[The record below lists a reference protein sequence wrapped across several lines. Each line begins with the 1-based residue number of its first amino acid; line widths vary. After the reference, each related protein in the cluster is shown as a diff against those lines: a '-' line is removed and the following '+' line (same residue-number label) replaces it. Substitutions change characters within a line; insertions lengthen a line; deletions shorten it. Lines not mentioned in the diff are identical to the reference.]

1 MKGEIVFSG
10 HQPNFLPYMGFF
22 YKIFKADV
30 FVFDDDVQYTNR
42 EYASVDGIRVGHNSN
57 VIRIGDKKGKVTI
70 PVSYNFGDRINEV
83 KISYGGNWKE
93 KLLKTIRCNYS
104 KHPYFHEGFLLLEKA
119 LSNDYDKLY
128 DLNKHLLDTIIK
140 EFGFSTKI
148 VVASIDVPTSLK
160 NNDRNIFQCKA
171 LGATSYYSGSGGG
184 KEYNDEEAYN
194 ENGIELIYSDYTP
207 VVYNQYHK
215 KTFIENLSVLDYIF
229 NCGYKIPEGWYK

>member
-1 MKGEIVFSG
+1 MKRDRVFSG

-22 YKIFKADV
+22 YKLFKSDV

-42 EYASVDGIRVGHNSN
+42 EYASVDGIRIGHNSN
-57 VIRIGDKKGKVTI
+57 VIRIGDKKGKITI

-93 KLLKTIRCNYS
+93 KLLKTISCNYS

-194 ENGIELIYSDYTP
+194 ENGIKLIYSDYTP